1 MSVFK
6 IPKAE
11 AARDRVKRDSLERE
25 RDQYRQLYEDLV
37 TYLSLTFDDLE
48 SGKEVT
54 LYSDMPS
61 KAPIK
66 IARV

>member
-1 MSVFK
+1 MSVFN
-6 IPKAE
+6 IPRTE

-25 RDQYRQLYEDLV
+25 RDQYKQLYEDLV
-37 TYLSLTFDDLE
+37 SHLSLTFDDLE

-54 LYSDMPS
+54 LYSDMLS

-66 IARV
+66 IARK